1 MDIMQ
6 TILELENKVRGLN
19 DSEAEMLRNFDEET
33 KKEIS
38 RMKAETDEQI
48 KAFVGKDKE
57 KREREQNEAWQA
69 LEAKYQKET
78 ARLEE
83 AYRNNKDKWVAEI
96 TARAL
101 KH

>member
-1 MDIMQ
+1 MDIMH
-6 TILELENKVRGLN
+6 TILELENKVRGLS

-48 KAFVGKDKE
+48 RASVGKDKE
-57 KREREQNEAWQA
+57 KRERKQNEAWQA
-69 LEAKYQKET
+69 LEAKYRKET
-78 ARLEE
+78 TRLEE
-83 AYRNNKDKWVAEI
+83 TYRNNKDKWVAEI
-96 TARAL
+96 TARVL